1 MEQSLQPHHVSL
13 SCSGL
18 RPPTLL
24 QPQVGGSKS
33 RSSPGQG
40 MKPKPDTSQ
49 AQRLHSLGA
58 IHPGR
63 AGSLP
68 GAQTLPAT
76 VQVTG
81 EGLPLPP
88 SQKLG
93 VDLRRKS
100 EHVISACLLLSKCH
114 TAQLHV

>member
-1 MEQSLQPHHVSL
+1 
-13 SCSGL
+13 
-18 RPPTLL
+18 
-24 QPQVGGSKS
+24 
-33 RSSPGQG
+33 
-40 MKPKPDTSQ
+40 MKLKPDTSR

-58 IHPGR
+58 IHPRR

-88 SQKLG
+88 SQKLD

-100 EHVISACLLLSKCH
+100 KHVISACLLLSKCH
-114 TAQLHV
+114 TAQLHI